1 VGEDKVLTFK
11 SKVQTKQLNLNL
23 SPMTKPNSME
33 FQSTL
38 KNLLENYGYKNLSVI
53 G

>member
-1 VGEDKVLTFK
+1 
-11 SKVQTKQLNLNL
+11 
-23 SPMTKPNSME
+23 MTKPNSME

-53 G
+53 GQGAYGIVFRAEKG